1 MLSLSL
7 TCGYWENTWPL
18 KSDRSRFESELA
30 VSTLFDLGSS
40 WKATLEDKTILC
52 PATVSMFCGSV
63 GKEDTLKG
71 GGQVWQEPPKTLA
84 RAERGQFGCLL
95 TSLAQ
100 ESDLK
105 IKC

>member
-71 GGQVWQEPPKTLA
+71 GGQLTHAGTLEHA
-84 RAERGQFGCLL
+84 LSAAFPEECRVEEVG
-95 TSLAQ
+95 
-100 ESDLK
+100 
-105 IKC
+105 